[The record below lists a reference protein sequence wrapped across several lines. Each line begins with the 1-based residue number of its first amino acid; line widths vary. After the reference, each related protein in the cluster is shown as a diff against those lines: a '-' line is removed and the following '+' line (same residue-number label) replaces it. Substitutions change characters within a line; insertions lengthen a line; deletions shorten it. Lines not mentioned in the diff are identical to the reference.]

1 MSEKQFGKEEK
12 RKLKRMMEKT
22 IGDDDLELEVSLSL
36 SLGGPSLETLKRQR
50 LEDEK
55 REHPCKFCDKKF
67 STSQA
72 LGGHQNA
79 HRRER
84 VLSRIDKEIQ
94 LGTFGYGGYNFPY
107 PFITAG
113 SSFYN
118 GVGASSFVAPVGYG
132 TGSPFGGYNSSSWP
146 HSFVGAGVNNVRMEN
161 NNYNVP
167 NGHHISSS
175 FPHFSNH

>member
-1 MSEKQFGKEEK
+1 MSAKHFGNEEK
-12 RKLKRMMEKT
+12 RKLKRKMEERV
-22 IGDDDLELEVSLSL
+22 GDDDSELGLSLSL
-36 SLGGPSLETLKRQR
+36 SLGGSSPKTLKRQR

-67 STSQA
+67 SSSQA

-107 PFITAG
+107 PFMTSG

-118 GVGASSFVAPVGYG
+118 GVGGSSFVAPTGYG
-132 TGSPFGGYNSSSWP
+132 IGNPFGGYNRSTWSP
-146 HSFVGAGVNNVRMEN
+146 SFVGAGVN
-161 NNYNVP
+161 NVP